1 MMDRYIRAEDFVEE
15 FYTAGGGPQLAMK
28 MGVKGEDSQVLSRAI
43 QGLAL
48 EIVAM
53 TIDDRSD
60 PVRVY
65 NRYDDILAMLP
76 YILTHPLYRDIM
88 GKFPVH
94 HWISF

>member
-1 MMDRYIRAEDFVEE
+1 MERYSKAEDFVEE

-28 MGVKGEDSQVLSRAI
+28 MGVKGEGSQVLSRAI
-43 QGLAL
+43 RGLAL
-48 EIVAM
+48 KIVAM
-53 TIDDRSD
+53 NKDDRSD
-60 PVRVY
+60 PVKVY

-94 HWISF
+94 HWIYF